1 MLYLFYGADSF
12 SRREALDRLKKELDV
27 DGMLATNTVV
37 FAARQTAPAEVI
49 AACGAV
55 PFLGEHRLVIVEGLF
70 QQAAPAAGRRPSGR
84 RSPTRD
90 ASQGPWQA
98 LVDYVDQMP
107 PTTTLVTVDGAVNE
121 KDALF
126 EALKVK
132 GKPNGFPACNPRALP
147 EWIQKRAKEIG
158 LKIDARAVRLL
169 GELLGGQRVAA
180 GQSNDL
186 WSIARELDKLS
197 AYANGEVI
205 REEDVRTLTGV
216 AREQKGYLLSDAVA
230 NARPA
235 LALRLLHECLAQ
247 GDAPDALLGGIRA
260 RYNRLAI
267 ARDMLDQGA
276 GDTAIGR
283 TLGAQGYALE
293 RLLEQASRYSMAQLR
308 RAYARLVEAD
318 RDVKR
323 GVYDDRLSLEML
335 IADLAAVVPSRAA

>member
-12 SRREALDRLKKELDV
+12 SRREALDRLKKELDA
-27 DGMLATNTVV
+27 DGMLGTNTVI
-37 FAARQTAPAEVI
+37 FAARQTAPAEVV

-55 PFLGEHRLVIVEGLF
+55 PFLGSHRLVIVEGLF
-70 QQAAPAAGRRPSGR
+70 QPAPAAGRRPSGR

-132 GKPNGFPACNPRALP
+132 GKTNRFPACDPRALP
-147 EWIQKRAKEIG
+147 EWIQRRAKEIG

-169 GELLGGQRVAA
+169 GELLGGQRVAG

-186 WSIARELDKLS
+186 WSVASELDKLA

-205 REEDVRTLTGV
+205 REEDVRALTSA
-216 AREQKGYLLSDAVA
+216 AREQKGYLLSDAVVE
-230 NARPA
+230 ARPA
-235 LALRLLHECLAQ
+235 LALRLLQEILAQ
-247 GDAPDALLGGIRA
+247 GDNPAALLGVIQS
-260 RYNRLAI
+260 RYRRLAI
-267 ARDMLDQGA
+267 AREMLDQGA
-276 GDTAIGR
+276 SDTAIGR
-283 TLGAQGYALE
+283 TLGTQGYALE
-293 RLLEQASRYSMAQLR
+293 RALEQASRYTMEQLR
-308 RAYARLVEAD
+308 VVYRRLVEAD
-318 RDVKR
+318 CDVKR